1 MPSAS
6 FIPSS
11 GVPNVPPPST
21 LSSNLSLS
29 LGSSAGTPSG
39 PPPGIPSAGSSV
51 LLPTAGIVLVATI
64 SSTAVSEQFI
74 PTTFP
79 GYATLTTTISTTSL
93 DAQSNPITVL
103 IGPSGVAWTPT
114 NQPSGAPE
122 VPPPS
127 IVPSQILPQTTQSSG
142 IVLPTI
148 TTSYDP
154 GAVTILSIDPTIMG
168 NTVIRTSDDH
178 HTLGLYP
185 FIKGGPGCFFCP
197 PGLDNGGFF
206 LFGMNLPGIFPPP
219 TPPPFPKVK
228 NWPTIKIGNDLQPTP
243 DPGNK
248 DQPSTQPTNSADS
261 TATSTGTPSSSETS
275 SCSASTIA
283 SDCSVLCSA
292 TSGSG
297 SSQSC
302 STSCFSTVTGC
313 STVGTTI
320 TSTTIRA
327 CQLLV
332 PFSNIVDG
340 SDYAQNSA
348 ARTANPSS
356 AASRSAG
363 TITGSVS
370 AIATGNSTS
379 QDGSGGTS
387 SIPPTSTT
395 NTTTTASTSS
405 PSDFC
410 PATSPASSDPQIP
423 GCWGVPGNFNHG
435 RLENSLKANID

>member
-1 MPSAS
+1 MQRYLYPISLLLNAFSQVRGQSAGGSSGVPSAS

-39 PPPGIPSAGSSV
+39 PPPGIPSAGLSV

-142 IVLPTI
+142 IALPTI

-154 GAVTILSIDPTIMG
+154 GTVTILSIDPTITE

-197 PGLDNGGFF
+197 P
-206 LFGMNLPGIFPPP
+206 
-219 TPPPFPKVK
+219 
-228 NWPTIKIGNDLQPTP
+228 W
-243 DPGNK
+243 
-248 DQPSTQPTNSADS
+248 
-261 TATSTGTPSSSETS
+261 
-275 SCSASTIA
+275 
-283 SDCSVLCSA
+283 
-292 TSGSG
+292 
-297 SSQSC
+297 
-302 STSCFSTVTGC
+302 
-313 STVGTTI
+313 
-320 TSTTIRA
+320 
-327 CQLLV
+327 
-332 PFSNIVDG
+332 
-340 SDYAQNSA
+340 
-348 ARTANPSS
+348 
-356 AASRSAG
+356 
-363 TITGSVS
+363 
-370 AIATGNSTS
+370 
-379 QDGSGGTS
+379 
-387 SIPPTSTT
+387 
-395 NTTTTASTSS
+395 
-405 PSDFC
+405 
-410 PATSPASSDPQIP
+410 
-423 GCWGVPGNFNHG
+423 
-435 RLENSLKANID
+435 